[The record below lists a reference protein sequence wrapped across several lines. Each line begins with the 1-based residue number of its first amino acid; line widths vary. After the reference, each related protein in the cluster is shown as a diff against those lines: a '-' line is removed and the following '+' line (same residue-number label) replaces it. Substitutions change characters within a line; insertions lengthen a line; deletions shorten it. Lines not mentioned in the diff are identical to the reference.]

1 MYKQREQT
9 YKQRISNVDRM
20 ETECCSLPM
29 FSAAQSLRSEQNEG
43 NEGITNM
50 TNMNE
55 GRKQRGTNK
64 TNEKRTRSKGRKSR
78 SLCLRYAFGIR
89 FFCNVTLALP
99 YYVFSV
105 C

>member
-55 GRKQRGTNK
+55 GGSNEEQTK
-64 TNEKRTRSKGRKSR
+64 TNEKRTRSKGHKSR
-78 SLCLRYAFGIR
+78 SLFLRYP
-89 FFCNVTLALP
+89 FFL
-99 YYVFSV
+99 
-105 C
+105 

>member
-9 YKQRISNVDRM
+9 YKQRGPHG
-20 ETECCSLPM
+20 TEGIPNCCSLLK
-29 FSAAQSLRSEQNEG
+29 FCAAQSLRSEQNEG

-64 TNEKRTRSKGRKSR
+64 TNEKRTRSEGRKSR

-89 FFCNVTLALP
+89 FFCNVTLAL
-99 YYVFSV
+99 
-105 C
+105 